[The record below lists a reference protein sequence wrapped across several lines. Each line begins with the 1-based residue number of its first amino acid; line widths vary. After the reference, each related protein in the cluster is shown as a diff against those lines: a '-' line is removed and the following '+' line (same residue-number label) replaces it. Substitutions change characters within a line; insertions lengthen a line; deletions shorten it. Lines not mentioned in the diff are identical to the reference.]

1 MKICFFN
8 LTEPS
13 GGKVGNG
20 VVRVAMVLARELRG
34 RGHFVDFYTPPPKE
48 DLKKSGIS
56 AAEHFRKFLRARE
69 IDVAAWHMGNC
80 RIPFSL
86 KNLPCR
92 LVCVWHS
99 APDYVNADYA
109 LRLAEKYR
117 LPAFSRRIARCAPV
131 RFCTQKAYS
140 FYRSRAFDYACGACD
155 RFVLLSER
163 FFPAFGPL
171 KKFPEK
177 VRAIPNPASFGA
189 AGNPLRRKKHDLLF
203 VGRLENG
210 SKRVDLLLRIW
221 ARLEAR
227 FPEWR
232 LRIVGDG
239 PDVGMLREL
248 AGTLGLE
255 RVSFEGFCAP
265 APYYRDAAIFCMT
278 SAFEGFPMVLL
289 EAAAFGCV
297 PVAFD
302 SYAAVRDIIDDGE
315 NGVLVSAFDLD
326 AYTETLAQLMRDDAL
341 RERLALAARGRVAE
355 FSPDKIAAR
364 WEALFAEIA

>member
-1 MKICFFN
+1 MIFLSPRK
-8 LTEPS
+8 
-13 GGKVGNG
+13 
-20 VVRVAMVLARELRG
+20 
-34 RGHFVDFYTPPPKE
+34 
-48 DLKKSGIS
+48 KKSPQM
-56 AAEHFRKFLRARE
+56 LR
-69 IDVAAWHMGNC
+69 
-80 RIPFSL
+80 
-86 KNLPCR
+86 
-92 LVCVWHS
+92 
-99 APDYVNADYA
+99 
-109 LRLAEKYR
+109 
-117 LPAFSRRIARCAPV
+117 
-131 RFCTQKAYS
+131 
-140 FYRSRAFDYACGACD
+140 
-155 RFVLLSER
+155 R
-163 FFPAFGPL
+163 FFLCAGTRRQAEA
-171 KKFPEK
+171 FPE
-177 VRAIPNPASFGA
+177 
-189 AGNPLRRKKHDLLF
+189 
-203 VGRLENG
+203 
-210 SKRVDLLLRIW
+210 
-221 ARLEAR
+221 
-227 FPEWR
+227 
-232 LRIVGDG
+232 
-239 PDVGMLREL
+239 